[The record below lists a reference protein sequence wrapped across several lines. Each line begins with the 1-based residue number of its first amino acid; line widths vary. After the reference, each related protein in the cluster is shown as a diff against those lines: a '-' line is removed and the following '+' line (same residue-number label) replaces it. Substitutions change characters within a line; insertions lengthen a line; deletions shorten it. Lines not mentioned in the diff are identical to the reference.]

1 MRDRIRLPAG
11 LCLRPWE
18 PSDAL
23 AVLEAFA
30 EPVMKRQAD
39 APIATIAD
47 AEQWLQ
53 RRQDQWRRQVAYSF
67 AVADSTNTA
76 LGGVAVSNL
85 NSRHATGWT
94 GPRPPGPASST
105 STTGRQSQNTA
116 NPADY
121 RDSTTDWR

>member
-11 LCLRPWE
+11 LCLRPWK

-30 EPVMKRQAD
+30 ESVMKRQAD

-67 AVADSTNTA
+67 AVADSTDTA

-85 NSRHATGWT
+85 NSQHATGWT
-94 GPRPPGPASST
+94 APRPPRPASST
-105 STTGRQSQNTA
+105 STTGRQSPNTA
-116 NPADY
+116 NPAAY
-121 RDSTTDWR
+121 QDSTTDWR